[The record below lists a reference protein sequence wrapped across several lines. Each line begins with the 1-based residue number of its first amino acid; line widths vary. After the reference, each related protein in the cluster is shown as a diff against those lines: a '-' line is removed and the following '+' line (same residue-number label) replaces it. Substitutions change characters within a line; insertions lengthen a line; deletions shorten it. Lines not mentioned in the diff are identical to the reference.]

1 MSATTLN
8 FPTKGQRDEGVLIS
22 DLPIL
27 SGWSWPYVTITGEN
41 DGPQATILA
50 GVHGCEYVSIRAAVR
65 LAREIDP
72 AEVWGRILVLPIMNL
87 PAFWERTG
95 FVCPFDGKNPNR
107 FFPGSATGTFTEA
120 MDYHIFTTCIA
131 PSDALLD
138 LHGGDIVEELIPFS
152 VYSTGADAAVVAR
165 SRAMAVAFGLPY
177 TIGRAVAPKG
187 FAGMTYGAAAQRGI
201 SGLIAEAGG
210 IGQLTPPNV
219 DLLVNGARR
228 ALQAA
233 GNLPGEP
240 KPPPTTWVE
249 RVTHIYATEGGF
261 WIADVALGDAV
272 REGQRIGRI
281 YSLLGDEIET
291 IEAPHDGAIILRTTS
306 AAVKPNG
313 LLLEVVQ

>member
-1 MSATTLN
+1 MAATTIS
-8 FPTKGQRDEGVLIS
+8 FPTAGQRAEGTLVS
-22 DLPIL
+22 ELPVL
-27 SGWSWPYVTITGEN
+27 SGWSWPYVTITGRQ

-65 LAREIDP
+65 LAQELDP
-72 AEVWGRILVLPIMNL
+72 AEVRGRILVVPIMNL

-95 FVCPFDGKNPNR
+95 FVCPLDGKNPNR
-107 FFPGSATGTFTEA
+107 FFPGKAVGTFTDA
-120 MDYHIFTTCIA
+120 MDYVIFNSCIA

-152 VYSTGADAAVVAR
+152 VYSTGAEPDVVEG
-165 SRAMAVAFGLPY
+165 SRAMAAAFGLPY
-177 TIGRAVAPKG
+177 TIGRAVAPQG
-187 FAGMTYGAAAQRGI
+187 FAGMTYGAAAHVGV

-210 IGQLTPPNV
+210 IGQLTEPNV
-219 DLLVNGARR
+219 DLLVDGARR

-240 KPPPTTWVE
+240 DIPPTTYVE
-249 RVTHIYATEGGF
+249 RMTHVYSTQGGF
-261 WIADVALGDAV
+261 WISDVALGDEV

-281 YSLLGDEIET
+281 YGLLGDEIET
-291 IEAPHDGAIILRTTS
+291 VESPHDGVIMLRTTS

-313 LLLEVVQ
+313 LLLEVVV